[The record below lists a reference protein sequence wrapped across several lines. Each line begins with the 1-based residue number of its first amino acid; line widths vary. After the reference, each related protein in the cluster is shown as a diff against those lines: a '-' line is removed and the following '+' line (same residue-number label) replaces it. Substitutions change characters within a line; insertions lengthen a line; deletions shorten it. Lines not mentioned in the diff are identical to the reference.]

1 MKRFVAGSVC
11 VMVLA
16 ALGMAGCATGAKGMT
31 DAEQISQRVEDGIA
45 AVKAKDFKKFE
56 TFVSGE
62 FDSGVIGNKE
72 DLLSYLENADGM
84 GFLDGLEVSLTDS
97 ETTVTGDTA
106 VVDTVDVSGPFGSLT
121 LTFTGAK
128 EKGVWMITG
137 VDPY

>member
-1 MKRFVAGSVC
+1 MKRLVAVSVC

-31 DAEQISQRVEDGIA
+31 DEEQIAQRVQDGIA

-56 TFVSGE
+56 TFISEE
-62 FDSGVIGNKE
+62 FDSGVIGDKE

-97 ETTVTGDTA
+97 ETTVTDGTA
-106 VVDTVDVSGPFGSLT
+106 VVDTVDVSGGFGSLT

-128 EKGVWMITG
+128 ENGVWMITS

>member
-1 MKRFVAGSVC
+1 MKRFVAVSVC

>member
-1 MKRFVAGSVC
+1 MKRFVAVSVC

-31 DAEQISQRVEDGIA
+31 DAEQIAQRVQDGIA
-45 AVKAKDFKKFE
+45 AVKAKDFEKFGS
-56 TFVSGE
+56 FVSEE

-121 LTFTGAK
+121 LTFTGTK
-128 EKGVWMITG
+128 EKGVWMITS